1 MGAGLGLPRTVA
13 PAGDTKGPR
22 RSSKSGVQVS
32 RHYFCRKWKRFRL
45 GRGIHTLST
54 PESARRSY
62 ARPHAARSPSPS
74 AGPKSTRHRR
84 RGAGSTRT
92 GARAPTPVALGPASS
107 PAFPQGLPA
116 QDTRAHP
123 AGQTPSKSRTEASA
137 AKWNDMQM
145 QADVSTQQGQAE
157 RGRRAQV
164 HGAPGAH
171 LAWPLPPAPPTTAGP
186 RRVRGAP
193 GRAPR
198 VRCRQEGSSRARVS
212 PRRPQWERVLR
223 PGLVPPRTRPL
234 RARGNLHAGPLRLRE
249 GNPVTQAVEPGP
261 NPQPPRPPM
270 RRVSLPA
277 TGTEGRVGADTLT
290 VETDRRSRPCPSVYK
305 RGCRQRPAT
314 PRKTLPRTGSLHPD
328 PTPVPHIWQLCDS
341 PD

>member
-62 ARPHAARSPSPS
+62 AHPHAARRPSPS

-92 GARAPTPVALGPASS
+92 GARAPTPVALGPAPS

-123 AGQTPSKSRTEASA
+123 AGQKPSKSRTEASA

-157 RGRRAQV
+157 RGRRARV

-171 LAWPLPPAPPTTAGP
+171 LAWPLPPAPPHH
-186 RRVRGAP
+186 
-193 GRAPR
+193 
-198 VRCRQEGSSRARVS
+198 
-212 PRRPQWERVLR
+212 RRPAACARGTGAGTACAVQARGQQPR
-223 PGLVPPRTRPL
+223 PGLSEAAAVGTSPQTGAGATAHATPQSPREP
-234 RARGNLHAGPLRLRE
+234 ARGATAAQG
-249 GNPVTQAVEPGP
+249 GEPGHP
-261 NPQPPRPPM
+261 SCRAGTEP
-270 RRVSLPA
+270 PA
-277 TGTEGRVGADTLT
+277 TQTPHATRQSARHRHGRPGGRGHTHGGNRLAFPPV
-290 VETDRRSRPCPSVYK
+290 SVCLQT
-305 RGCRQRPAT
+305 GLPAT
-314 PRKTLPRTGSLHPD
+314 PRYPTQDPSTDRQSAPR
-328 PTPVPHIWQLCDS
+328 PHSCPPHLAALRLV
-341 PD
+341 

>member
-62 ARPHAARSPSPS
+62 ARPHAARRPSPS

-123 AGQTPSKSRTEASA
+123 AGQKPSKSRTEASA
-137 AKWNDMQM
+137 AKWNDMQT

-157 RGRRAQV
+157 RGRRARV

-171 LAWPLPPAPPTTAGP
+171 LAWPLPPAPPPPPQARGVCAGH
-186 RRVRGAP
+186 RGGHRVCGAGKRAAAALGSLRG
-193 GRAPR
+193 GRSGN
-198 VRCRQEGSSRARVS
+198 ESSDRGWCHRARDPSEPAGTCTRGHCGSGRGTRS
-212 PRRPQWERVLR
+212 PKL
-223 PGLVPPRTRPL
+223 
-234 RARGNLHAGPLRLRE
+234 
-249 GNPVTQAVEPGP
+249 
-261 NPQPPRPPM
+261 
-270 RRVSLPA
+270 
-277 TGTEGRVGADTLT
+277 
-290 VETDRRSRPCPSVYK
+290 
-305 RGCRQRPAT
+305 
-314 PRKTLPRTGSLHPD
+314 
-328 PTPVPHIWQLCDS
+328 
-341 PD
+341 